1 MNHSRLLIA
10 FCALLQSVTLIA
22 GSPWGIMSHPLW
34 SNKPADLEMEI
45 KRCKEAGITCMR
57 TDFGF
62 GAIAGEKGKYNF
74 TRYDNLVDKMGA
86 AGIEILPILEG
97 YDWEVAKKRSDAVP
111 LYRHPEE
118 WRAYIRAFAEH
129 YKGKIHA
136 YEIWNEQD
144 GGFWK
149 PSPNAAQYVLLLKI
163 AFEEIKKHNLKDDLK
178 GIPVFYGRGAW
189 DEAKMT
195 WKDRTLCK
203 ILQKSIAK
211 KDPSTYEPW
220 MQALMCAVGQTCDW
234 TDKKYLLP
242 LMEYLQG

>member
-1 MNHSRLLIA
+1 MKKGIIIYRSKYGATKKYVDWLKEMTDFDCVEASKVLVDDVANYEMIVLCGGIYASG
-10 FCALLQSVTLIA
+10 IA
-22 GSPWGIMSHPLW
+22 GLSVL
-34 SNKPADLEMEI
+34 
-45 KRCKEAGITCMR
+45 
-57 TDFGF
+57 
-62 GAIAGEKGKYNF
+62 
-74 TRYDNLVDKMGA
+74 
-86 AGIEILPILEG
+86 
-97 YDWEVAKKRSDAVP
+97 KKNIGR
-111 LYRHPEE
+111 
-118 WRAYIRAFAEH
+118 
-129 YKGKIHA
+129 
-136 YEIWNEQD
+136 
-144 GGFWK
+144 WK
-149 PSPNAAQYVLLLKI
+149 QKKI
-163 AFEEIKKHNLKDDLK
+163 AIFCVGASPYDENAFGEIKKHNLKDDLK